1 MLQFDGCAVC
11 RRRLCSVP
19 PELLLPVH
27 FPGWFIT
34 VKKSFGRWFCKI
46 QVFNWQLAGRNSQL
60 LLHCFAWR
68 LAPWRKF
75 EILGICKIHKY
86 IQPAANKTAAWSRS
100 RRRGVGGLAYKPAV
114 WRGRRRQ
121 TDHQPHGIHPCCSP
135 LLNMFL
141 DQQFTTCYMQARHN
155 HDGPGEPV
163 PPQFWKRVNWTP
175 LHSVITNRYVISG
188 SS

>member
-141 DQQFTTCYMQARHN
+141 DQQFTTCRPVASMMGQGGPCPLSFGRGSTELLSIAWLPIGMLFQVQA
-155 HDGPGEPV
+155 
-163 PPQFWKRVNWTP
+163 K
-175 LHSVITNRYVISG
+175 I
-188 SS
+188 